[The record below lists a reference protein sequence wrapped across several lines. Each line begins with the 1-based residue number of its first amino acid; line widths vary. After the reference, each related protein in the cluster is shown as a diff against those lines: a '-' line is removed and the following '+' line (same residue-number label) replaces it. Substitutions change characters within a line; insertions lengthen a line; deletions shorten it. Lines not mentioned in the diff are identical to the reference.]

1 MENEFHTVLKAI
13 KKHFPDEHLNVLRY
27 KKYIESQ
34 ETEQLFELAHLLISE
49 SFVGSMSQYGNF
61 YKEKASFTNDD
72 LLSTDKQEDDI
83 FTSLMQ
89 FSEFYYENRKYTQA
103 FKNKSINQFLQFTK

>member
-1 MENEFHTVLKAI
+1 MSNEFPLVLKAL
-13 KKHFPDEHLNVLRY
+13 KKAFPDEHLNAPRY
-27 KKYIESQ
+27 NKYIESQ

-72 LLSTDKQEDDI
+72 LVNTDKQEDDI

-89 FSEFYYENRKYTQA
+89 FSEFYYKNRKYTQD
-103 FKNKSINQFLQFTK
+103 FKSKSINQFLQVTS